1 MLGGHRARRGLP
13 REGRAITK
21 QCPRAMGT
29 VGVWGLGRQGS
40 LARGARSPGA
50 AMSEGPHNCL
60 PGSMPRRHGQEGAP
74 GLVYLGTLGTHG
86 KERDDLGGHSDVKG
100 SVRWR
105 QMGRNT
111 KTTSSAVPTWGH
123 TWSRGIQEVSR
134 PGPTNAPSGEA
145 WFSTQTHMHMHPHAH
160 TQTHVHTY
168 TYMCAHMYIHMC
180 DCAYTYMHTTHLC
193 THAPAICHGPTHTH
207 AYICMNTYM
216 HTSTFIHTSTH
227 IKMHTCT
234 HMKYAYTCT
243 HVDTTYTYICAH
255 SCTHTCVH
263 MYTHTHVFTHAS
275 AHMHRDTWTH
285 AIQMYAPPS
294 ACTHLHMHIHTCTYA
309 YTSMYMHK
317 Q

>member
-1 MLGGHRARRGLP
+1 MLGGHRARRSLP

-40 LARGARSPGA
+40 LAWGARSPGA
-50 AMSEGPHNCL
+50 AMNEGPHTCL

-74 GLVYLGTLGTHG
+74 GLVYLGTLGTSG

-111 KTTSSAVPTWGH
+111 KTTSSAVPTRGY
-123 TWSRGIQEVSR
+123 TWSHGIQEVSR

-145 WFSTQTHMHMHPHAH
+145 WFSMQTHRHMHPHAH
-160 TQTHVHTY
+160 TRTHVHTY

-207 AYICMNTYM
+207 AYICMHTCM

-227 IKMHTCT
+227 IKMHTCS

-243 HVDTTYTYICAH
+243 HMDMHVRLHISMCTLVYPHMCTHVHTYIHMCLH
-255 SCTHTCVH
+255 MQVHTCTEIHGH
-263 MYTHTHVFTHAS
+263 MPYK
-275 AHMHRDTWTH
+275 
-285 AIQMYAPPS
+285 
-294 ACTHLHMHIHTCTYA
+294 CTHLHLHVHTCICTYTHA
-309 YTSMYMHK
+309 HMYT
-317 Q
+317 